1 MSAEQGALE
10 GAVGSLAGVAT
21 ALGVGGPQARRL
33 MDAAAFTRGFD
44 PAAVT
49 AGIPSRRPSVG
60 TLLTGLSEISS
71 VVSALIDVAGAVP
84 SGALSGASE
93 ERSEQDRRAADA
105 ERSVCSCASAMGTV
119 QSGAVAAVESVVA
132 GAVALCGGLGG
143 AGVLAPPVL
152 EAAREI
158 IRTAL
163 SVVSGILTG
172 RNELLR
178 QCMGVLEKTVAPAA
192 VPGRC
197 DVPLSVAPPP
207 PPPPPVIPPVGP
219 PVPPPVVPDV
229 PPPGGSDCP
238 PPAPTPPPPPATPPV
253 GPPVPPPVVPDAPPP
268 VVPDAP
274 PPGGSECPPPA
285 PTPPPPPGGADCPPP
300 AAPTP
305 PPDGACCHG
314 TATGT
319 SCCCV
324 TPAPSA
330 TASPA
335 PSSAVPTVSSTASSV
350 VSSAVSSGVD
360 VVDSALHHAT
370 GTVHGGAA
378 DARIVEGSVGTLP
391 GSGTAPAGVTGF
403 PGGVDGAGPGAQPQF
418 HEPQSG
424 EPQSGEPQFREA
436 GFVQTGIGAAPTP
449 DVGPG
454 PGAEPIWS
462 VDAGSPAPAAAPD
475 AGPDMGPGPD
485 VGPAPEPVATDAPG
499 PVWTG
504 DGGAPGAGVEPSAE
518 SWRPDVW
525 TAGALDGGDTGAFA
539 GGAGGDAGDAGV
551 LEGAAAGPSDGG
563 NAVGLERS
571 GTW

>member
-207 PPPPPVIPPVGP
+207 PPPPPAPSEPACPGVPS
-219 PVPPPVVPDV
+219 VPPG
-229 PPPGGSDCP
+229 PGA
-238 PPAPTPPPPPATPPV
+238 PPA
-253 GPPVPPPVVPDAPPP
+253 APPP
-268 VVPDAP
+268 V
-274 PPGGSECPPPA
+274 
-285 PTPPPPPGGADCPPP
+285 
-300 AAPTP
+300 
-305 PPDGACCHG
+305 
-314 TATGT
+314 
-319 SCCCV
+319 
-324 TPAPSA
+324 TPA
-330 TASPA
+330 
-335 PSSAVPTVSSTASSV
+335 
-350 VSSAVSSGVD
+350 
-360 VVDSALHHAT
+360 
-370 GTVHGGAA
+370 
-378 DARIVEGSVGTLP
+378 
-391 GSGTAPAGVTGF
+391 
-403 PGGVDGAGPGAQPQF
+403 
-418 HEPQSG
+418 
-424 EPQSGEPQFREA
+424 
-436 GFVQTGIGAAPTP
+436 
-449 DVGPG
+449 
-454 PGAEPIWS
+454 
-462 VDAGSPAPAAAPD
+462 
-475 AGPDMGPGPD
+475 
-485 VGPAPEPVATDAPG
+485 G
-499 PVWTG
+499 PV
-504 DGGAPGAGVEPSAE
+504 PP
-518 SWRPDVW
+518 
-525 TAGALDGGDTGAFA
+525 
-539 GGAGGDAGDAGV
+539 
-551 LEGAAAGPSDGG
+551 
-563 NAVGLERS
+563 
-571 GTW
+571 